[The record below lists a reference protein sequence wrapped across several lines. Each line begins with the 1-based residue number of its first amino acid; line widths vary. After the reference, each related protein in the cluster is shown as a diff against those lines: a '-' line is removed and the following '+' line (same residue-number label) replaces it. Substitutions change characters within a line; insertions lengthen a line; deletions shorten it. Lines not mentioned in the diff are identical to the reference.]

1 MTKPG
6 EVAAVF
12 LRHRGKVLLL
22 RRSARVSTY
31 PNKWAGVSG
40 YLEREPLAQ
49 AHTELREE
57 VFLEREDVSA
67 LIRGEPLELFDE
79 NTRMAWRAHPFLAN
93 VKDPGKIRLNWEN
106 KEMRW
111 IEPAEITRL
120 ETVPGLNQALR
131 RVWTDYS
138 LSTSS

>member
-1 MTKPG
+1 MTKPR
-6 EVAAVF
+6 EVVTIF

-22 RRSARVSTY
+22 RRSDRVSTY

-40 YLEREPLAQ
+40 YLEGEPLAQ
-49 AHTELREE
+49 AYTELREE
-57 VFLEREDVSA
+57 ISLEREDVSA

-79 NTRMAWRAHPFLAN
+79 NTRMAWRVHPFLAN

-106 KEMRW
+106 EEMRW
-111 IEPAEITRL
+111 IEPAEIARL

-131 RVWTDYS
+131 RVWPDYPS
-138 LSTSS
+138 STSS